1 VNIFAKLHSLKDK
14 WPWVHWMGRALADH
28 QSAARHAPLSVPVTL
43 GPSPKAASRPGA
55 RELLDR
61 LFEPLSAE
69 DRLVIRMLDFEERSA
84 VEVRRLTGWSA
95 VAISFRAW
103 RARWKFDKQFRKL
116 LKEGL
121 L

>member
-1 VNIFAKLHSLKDK
+1 MFAKLHSLKDK
-14 WPWVHWMGRALADH
+14 WPWVHWMERKLVEHQFGAHHESLADP
-28 QSAARHAPLSVPVTL
+28 ATL
-43 GPSPKAASRPGA
+43 GPSANAASRPGA
-55 RELLDR
+55 RELLDK
-61 LFEPLSAE
+61 LFEPLSTD
-69 DRLVIRMLDFEERSA
+69 DRLVIRMLDFEERPA
-84 VEVRRLTGWSA
+84 AEVRRLTGWSA